1 MSLAFYIIGNIFH
14 IYAIYKFS
22 NVFFKKQEVNKY
34 LEFIIYVIYF
44 IINTIMYLKFK
55 NFVVNIATNLL
66 LFFGITFL
74 YKSGISRKIIST
86 ILIYAVSMVCDAL
99 MLAFSRFTGL
109 DSLIFSQGIATSL
122 LIFILALILKH
133 LTDVKNFE
141 QNIKVNAVYV
151 MTIFMIPLSSIIIGQ
166 LSMKEFNFSTIV
178 IAVLLM
184 LINFIVFFL
193 YDQLLKMFNEKHNAE
208 LINQINAEYKNQL
221 EIMYQSQNRIRFLK
235 HDIRNHIYKMQNL
248 LSENKLKE
256 LEEYFNETQEYIK
269 IQNLYVSSGN
279 SDIDS
284 LLNYKLYQAENLGI
298 KFETEVKLPDQI
310 NINSFDLNIVIGN
323 LLDNAI
329 EALNKTEDKKLKIII
344 KYNKGVINIKI
355 SNTFDGIVLNNLLT
369 RKKSKE
375 NHGLGLLSIQNVLDK
390 YNGLLKTLYDV
401 KWFETSVIMYEN

>member
-99 MLAFSRFTGL
+99 MLAFSMFTGL

>member
-1 MSLAFYIIGNIFH
+1 M
-14 IYAIYKFS
+14 
-22 NVFFKKQEVNKY
+22 
-34 LEFIIYVIYF
+34 
-44 IINTIMYLKFK
+44 
-55 NFVVNIATNLL
+55 
-66 LFFGITFL
+66 
-74 YKSGISRKIIST
+74 
-86 ILIYAVSMVCDAL
+86 
-99 MLAFSRFTGL
+99 
-109 DSLIFSQGIATSL
+109 

>member
-34 LEFIIYVIYF
+34 LEFGIYVIYF
-44 IINTIMYLKFK
+44 IINTIMYLKFE
-55 NFVVNIATNLL
+55 NFIVNIATNVIS
-66 LFFGITFL
+66 FFAITFL

-86 ILIYAVSMVCDAL
+86 ILIYAVSMVCDAS
-99 MLAFSRFTGL
+99 MLAFSRFSGL
-109 DSLIFSQGIATSL
+109 DSLVFSQGIASSL
-122 LIFILALILKH
+122 LVFILALVLKH
-133 LTDVKNFE
+133 LTDVKSIE
-141 QNIKVNAVYV
+141 HNIKVNAIYLI
-151 MTIFMIPLSSIIIGQ
+151 TIFMIPLSSIIIGQ
-166 LSMKEFNFSTIV
+166 LSMKEFNLSTIV
-178 IAVLLM
+178 IAALLM
-184 LINFIVFFL
+184 LVNFIVFFL

-221 EIMYQSQNRIRFLK
+221 EIMYQSQSRIRFLK

-256 LEEYFNETQEYIK
+256 LEEYFSETQEYIK

-284 LLNYKLYQAENLGI
+284 LLNYKLYQAENIGV
-298 KFETEVKLPDQI
+298 KFETEIKLPEQI
-310 NINSFDLNIVIGN
+310 EINSFDLNIVIGN

-329 EALNKTEDKKLKIII
+329 EALNKTENKNLEIII

-355 SNTFDGIVLNNLLT
+355 KNTFDGIVLNNLLT
-369 RKKSKE
+369 RKESKD

-390 YNGLLKTLYDV
+390 YNGLLKTQYDD
-401 KWFETSVIMYEN
+401 KWFEASVIMYES

>member
-22 NVFFKKQEVNKY
+22 NVFFRKQEVNKY

-221 EIMYQSQNRIRFLK
+221 KIMYQSQNRIRFLK

>member
-34 LEFIIYVIYF
+34 LEFGIYVIYF
-44 IINTIMYLKFK
+44 IINTIMYLKFE
-55 NFVVNIATNLL
+55 NFIVNIVTNVIS
-66 LFFGITFL
+66 FFAITFL

-86 ILIYAVSMVCDAL
+86 ILIYAVSMVCDAS

-109 DSLIFSQGIATSL
+109 DSLIFSQGIATSF
-122 LIFILALILKH
+122 LIFICALVFKH
-133 LTDVKNFE
+133 LTDVKSVE
-141 QNIKVNAVYV
+141 HNIKVNAVYLI
-151 MTIFMIPLSSIIIGQ
+151 TIFMIPLSSIIIGQ
-166 LSMKEFNFSTIV
+166 LSMKEFNLSTIV
-178 IAVLLM
+178 IASLLM
-184 LINFIVFFL
+184 LVNFIVFFL

-221 EIMYQSQNRIRFLK
+221 EIMYQSQSRIRFLK

-256 LEEYFNETQEYIK
+256 LEEYFSETQEYIK

-284 LLNYKLYQAENLGI
+284 LLNYKLYQAENIGV
-298 KFETEVKLPDQI
+298 KFETEIKLPEQI
-310 NINSFDLNIVIGN
+310 EINSFDLNIVIGN

-329 EALNKTEDKKLKIII
+329 EALNKTEDKNLEIII

-355 SNTFDGIVLNNLLT
+355 KNTFDGIVLNNLLT
-369 RKKSKE
+369 RKESKD

-390 YNGLLKTLYDV
+390 YNGLLKTQYDD
-401 KWFETSVIMYEN
+401 KWFEASVIMYES

>member
-1 MSLAFYIIGNIFH
+1 MSLVFYIIGNIFH

-34 LEFIIYVIYF
+34 LEFGIYVIYF
-44 IINTIMYLKFK
+44 IINTIMYLKFE
-55 NFVVNIATNLL
+55 NFIVNIATNVIS
-66 LFFGITFL
+66 FFAITFL

-86 ILIYAVSMVCDAL
+86 ILIYAVSMVCDAS

-109 DSLIFSQGIATSL
+109 DSLIFSQGIASSL
-122 LIFILALILKH
+122 LVFILALVLKH
-133 LTDVKNFE
+133 LTDVKSVE
-141 QNIKVNAVYV
+141 HNIKVNAVYLI
-151 MTIFMIPLSSIIIGQ
+151 TIFMIPLSSIIIGQ
-166 LSMKEFNFSTIV
+166 LSMKEFNLSTIV
-178 IAVLLM
+178 IAALLM
-184 LINFIVFFL
+184 LVNFIVFFL

-221 EIMYQSQNRIRFLK
+221 EIMYQSQSRIRFLK

-256 LEEYFNETQEYIK
+256 LEEYFSETQEYIK

-284 LLNYKLYQAENLGI
+284 LLNYKLYQAENIGV
-298 KFETEVKLPDQI
+298 KFETEIKLPEQI
-310 NINSFDLNIVIGN
+310 EINSFDLNIVIGN

-329 EALNKTEDKKLKIII
+329 EALNKTENKNLEIII

-355 SNTFDGIVLNNLLT
+355 KNTFDGIVLNNLLT
-369 RKKSKE
+369 RKESKD

-390 YNGLLKTLYDV
+390 YNGLLKTQYDD
-401 KWFETSVIMYEN
+401 KWFEASVIMYES

>member
-34 LEFIIYVIYF
+34 LEFGIYVIYF
-44 IINTIMYLKFK
+44 IINTIMYLKFE
-55 NFVVNIATNLL
+55 NFIVNIVTNVIS
-66 LFFGITFL
+66 FFAITFL

-86 ILIYAVSMVCDAL
+86 ILIYAVSMVCDAS

-109 DSLIFSQGIATSL
+109 DSLIFSQGIATSF
-122 LIFILALILKH
+122 LIFICALVFKH
-133 LTDVKNFE
+133 LTDVKSVE
-141 QNIKVNAVYV
+141 HNIKVNAVYLI
-151 MTIFMIPLSSIIIGQ
+151 TIFMIPLSSIIIGQ
-166 LSMKEFNFSTIV
+166 LSMKEFNLSTIV
-178 IAVLLM
+178 IAALLM
-184 LINFIVFFL
+184 LVNFIVFFL

-208 LINQINAEYKNQL
+208 LISQINAEYKNQL
-221 EIMYQSQNRIRFLK
+221 EIMYQSQSRIRFLK

-256 LEEYFNETQEYIK
+256 LEEYFSETQEYIK

-284 LLNYKLYQAENLGI
+284 LLNYKLYQAETIGV
-298 KFETEVKLPDQI
+298 KFETDITLPEQI
-310 NINSFDLNIVIGN
+310 EINSFDLNIVIGN

-329 EALNKTEDKKLKIII
+329 DALNKTEDKKLEIII

-355 SNTFDGIVLNNLLT
+355 KNTFDGIVLNNLLT
-369 RKKSKE
+369 RKESKD

-390 YNGLLKTLYDV
+390 YNGLLKTQYDD
-401 KWFETSVIMYEN
+401 KWFEASVIMYES

>member
-34 LEFIIYVIYF
+34 LEFGIYVIYF
-44 IINTIMYLKFK
+44 IINTIMYLKFE
-55 NFVVNIATNLL
+55 NFIVNIVTNVIS
-66 LFFGITFL
+66 FFAITFL

-86 ILIYAVSMVCDAL
+86 ILIYAVSMVCDAS

-109 DSLIFSQGIATSL
+109 DSLIFSQGIATSF
-122 LIFILALILKH
+122 LIFICALVFKH
-133 LTDVKNFE
+133 LTDVKSVE
-141 QNIKVNAVYV
+141 HNIKVNAVYLI
-151 MTIFMIPLSSIIIGQ
+151 TIFMIPLSSIIIGQ
-166 LSMKEFNFSTIV
+166 LSMKEFNLSTIV
-178 IAVLLM
+178 IAALLM
-184 LINFIVFFL
+184 LVNFIVFFL

-221 EIMYQSQNRIRFLK
+221 EIMYQSQSRIRFLK

-256 LEEYFNETQEYIK
+256 LEEYFSETQEYIK

-284 LLNYKLYQAENLGI
+284 LLNYKLYQAENIGV
-298 KFETEVKLPDQI
+298 KFETEIKLPEQI
-310 NINSFDLNIVIGN
+310 EINSFDLNIVIGN

-329 EALNKTEDKKLKIII
+329 EALNKTEDKNLEIII

-355 SNTFDGIVLNNLLT
+355 KNTFDGIVLNNLLT
-369 RKKSKE
+369 RKESKD

-390 YNGLLKTLYDV
+390 YNGLLKTQYDD
-401 KWFETSVIMYEN
+401 KWFEASVIMYES

>member
-1 MSLAFYIIGNIFH
+1 MSLVFYIIGNIFH

-34 LEFIIYVIYF
+34 LEFGIYVIYF
-44 IINTIMYLKFK
+44 IINTIMYLKFE
-55 NFVVNIATNLL
+55 NFIVNIATNVIS
-66 LFFGITFL
+66 FFAITFL

-86 ILIYAVSMVCDAL
+86 ILIYAVSMVCDAS

-109 DSLIFSQGIATSL
+109 DSLIFSQGIASSL
-122 LIFILALILKH
+122 LVFILALVLKH
-133 LTDVKNFE
+133 LTDVKSVE
-141 QNIKVNAVYV
+141 HNIKVNAVYLI
-151 MTIFMIPLSSIIIGQ
+151 TIFMIPLSSIIIGQ
-166 LSMKEFNFSTIV
+166 LSMKEFNLSTIV
-178 IAVLLM
+178 IVALLM
-184 LINFIVFFL
+184 LVNFIVFFL

-221 EIMYQSQNRIRFLK
+221 EIMYQSQSRIRFLK

-256 LEEYFNETQEYIK
+256 LEEYFSETQEYIK

-284 LLNYKLYQAENLGI
+284 LLNYKLYQAENIGV
-298 KFETEVKLPDQI
+298 KFETEIKLPEQI
-310 NINSFDLNIVIGN
+310 EINSFDLNIVIGN

-329 EALNKTEDKKLKIII
+329 EALNKTENKNLEIII

-355 SNTFDGIVLNNLLT
+355 KNTFDGIVLNNLLT
-369 RKKSKE
+369 RKESKD

-390 YNGLLKTLYDV
+390 YNGLLKTQYDD
-401 KWFETSVIMYEN
+401 KWFEASVIMYES